1 MREVVEYSETNTERY
16 GYYRL
21 VNDITYTY
29 SAAYGANIT
38 NASGI
43 YGFKG
48 VLDGK
53 DGNGTLH
60 TIKYDSVSWSNGIFG
75 MIGVGA
81 TIKNVAFSGKYGGNQ
96 APMIGATV
104 VGATFDN
111 VTFNITGGR
120 DKIAGMNGLITKCM
134 ICSTSFNNVTV
145 NAEGVVIDSLFGG
158 SQYAGYKTN
167 KPCTFDNFAINAEN
181 VLELAHEQSPD
192 DALKS
197 ISVYSVS
204 GIKGNLSKESA
215 EASTIHFSNGVGYL
229 TIDDEFSDS
238 EIISIT
244 FDGKT
249 ITDFITLD
257 GMIRFNISELFKES
271 DIGDRKVEIAL
282 KTKSGINVKLHHTVD
297 VMSDLK
303 VVDFE
308 TVQTLVLSRDKVT
321 ISLKEGD
328 ADYSG
333 YTNIRSVK
341 YGVNDLGTDIE
352 NLEVTAIKDNFALHG
367 LNKSIEI
374 LADNGQDSALIRI
387 PVTIVTAEIG
397 SFDQLMQC
405 VTATV
410 EGEFKNEGA
419 YYTLKNDIDAESK
432 SIYSFTDENGAQI
445 VPSYIGYSEGFSGT
459 LNGNGYKVF
468 NINRA

>member
-1 MREVVEYSETNTERY
+1 M
-16 GYYRL
+16 
-21 VNDITYTY
+21 
-29 SAAYGANIT
+29 
-38 NASGI
+38 
-43 YGFKG
+43 
-48 VLDGK
+48 
-53 DGNGTLH
+53 
-60 TIKYDSVSWSNGIFG
+60 
-75 MIGVGA
+75 
-81 TIKNVAFSGKYGGNQ
+81 
-96 APMIGATV
+96 
-104 VGATFDN
+104 
-111 VTFNITGGR
+111 
-120 DKIAGMNGLITKCM
+120 
-134 ICSTSFNNVTV
+134 
-145 NAEGVVIDSLFGG
+145 
-158 SQYAGYKTN
+158 
-167 KPCTFDNFAINAEN
+167 
-181 VLELAHEQSPD
+181 
-192 DALKS
+192 
-197 ISVYSVS
+197 ISVYSVN

-257 GMIRFNISELFKES
+257 GMIRFSISELFKES

-282 KTKSGINVKLHHTVD
+282 KTKNGINVKLHHTVD

-352 NLEVTAIKDNFALHG
+352 NLEVTAIKDKFALHG

-374 LADNGQDSALIRI
+374 LADNGKDSALIRI

-397 SFDQLMQC
+397 NFNQLMQC

-410 EGEFKNEGA
+410 EGECKNEGA

-432 SIYSFTDENGAQI
+432 SIYSFTDENGAQK
-445 VPSYIGYSEGFSGT
+445 VPSYIGYGEGFAGT

-468 NINRA
+468 NINLDSSGIFRGMVNAVIRNITFEVVEYKSSVSGATLFANNVKDCLFENVDIIFKTAVNMETNGNSGLLIAQQTSGTTFRNVDIQAKRSILTTLVGNGYYSGNNGKNIYESCTVSCSKLKYIGGDESSNPSVVGETIGVTPELETVVEFDNV